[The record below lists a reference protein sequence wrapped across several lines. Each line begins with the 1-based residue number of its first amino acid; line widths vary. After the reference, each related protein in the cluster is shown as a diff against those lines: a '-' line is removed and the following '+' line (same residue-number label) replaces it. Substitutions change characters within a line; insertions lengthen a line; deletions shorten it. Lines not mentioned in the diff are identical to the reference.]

1 MEFIKIFD
9 NIYNE
14 DVCSLEE
21 GFYID
26 KSTGSREVSFVDSN
40 KIIWCLGINFE
51 SFMDKYLET
60 NKPKIEE
67 KTSESVSVETML
79 KAIAVANGNVK
90 DLEL

>member
-1 MEFIKIFD
+1 MEFIKICD

-14 DVCSLEE
+14 DINSLEE

-26 KSTGSREVSFVDSN
+26 KSMGNRGVCYVDSLRS
-40 KIIWCLGINFE
+40 IWCLGASFE

-60 NKPKIEE
+60 NKPNVEE
-67 KTSESVSVETML
+67 KPSESVSVETML

>member
-1 MEFIKIFD
+1 MKFIKVVD
-9 NIYNE
+9 NISEE
-14 DVCSLEE
+14 DAESLKE
-21 GFYID
+21 GFY
-26 KSTGSREVSFVDSN
+26 KNESFSEVCFVSEN
-40 KIIWCLGINFE
+40 KNIWSLGVEFE